1 MFFGV
6 QVWWSCGCKGAQA
19 SRCVTEV
26 EKWSGKGGNLGQAGW
41 GLSEEAE
48 KAWTDLQQQR
58 GSARQDHTVQGL
70 NQGFGLGGER
80 VRVCVGG
87 GEEEEGE
94 SRGPSFEERL
104 SAR

>member
-1 MFFGV
+1 M
-6 QVWWSCGCKGAQA
+6 
-19 SRCVTEV
+19 
-26 EKWSGKGGNLGQAGW
+26 KGGNLVQAGW

-48 KAWTDLQQQR
+48 KARTDLQQQR

-87 GEEEEGE
+87 GEERRRVRAEARASKSGC
-94 SRGPSFEERL
+94 RL
-104 SAR
+104 ANLSSSSLMR